1 MRVNYRC
8 KVGGKLT
15 KIVDNLKQIEQHIA
29 NAKRVSE
36 FEQEVTVIAV
46 TKAVSV
52 ARTKEALDA
61 GIVNLGENRPEGLV
75 AKQQDISGNAIWHY
89 IGTLQTRKV
98 RQVINAIQ
106 YLHSLDRLS
115 LATEINKRATQPIKC
130 FVQVNVSGEDSK
142 HGLAANELIAFIKS
156 LADMDK
162 IEVVGLMT
170 MAPLDAEEQQIR
182 NVFRELKQLQQQVA
196 ALHLPFAPCQE
207 LSMGMSNDYTIAI
220 EEGATYV
227 RIGTAL
233 VGNESEEAK

>member
-1 MRVNYRC
+1 M
-8 KVGGKLT
+8 T
-15 KIVDNLKQIEQHIA
+15 KIIDNLKQINQQVTD
-29 NAKRVSE
+29 AKRVSS
-36 FEQEVTVIAV
+36 FQQDVTVIAV
-46 TKAVSV
+46 TKAVSL
-52 ARTKEALDA
+52 ARTQEALEA
-61 GIVNLGENRPEGLV
+61 GILDLGENRPEGLV
-75 AKQQDISGNAIWHY
+75 AKQQEITGATWHY

-98 RQVINAIQ
+98 RQVINSIH

-115 LATEINKRATQPIKC
+115 LATEINKRAEQRVKC

-142 HGLAANELIAFIKS
+142 HGLAATEVIEFIES
-156 LADMDK
+156 LATMDK

-170 MAPLDAEEQQIR
+170 MAPLNADEQQIR
-182 NVFRELKQLQQQVA
+182 TVFRDLKQLQQQVA
-196 ALHLPFAPCQE
+196 ALQLPFAPCKE

>member
-1 MRVNYRC
+1 M
-8 KVGGKLT
+8 T
-15 KIVDNLKQIEQHIA
+15 KIIDNLKQINQQVTD
-29 NAKRVSE
+29 AKRVSP
-36 FEQEVTVIAV
+36 FQQDVTVIAV
-46 TKAVSV
+46 TKAVSLV
-52 ARTKEALDA
+52 RTQEALEA
-61 GIVNLGENRPEGLV
+61 GILDLGENRPEGLV
-75 AKQQDISGNAIWHY
+75 AKQQEITGATWHY

-98 RQVINAIQ
+98 RQVINSIH

-115 LATEINKRATQPIKC
+115 LATEINKRAEQRVKC

-142 HGLAANELIAFIKS
+142 HGLAATEVIEFIES
-156 LADMDK
+156 LATMDK

-170 MAPLDAEEQQIR
+170 MAPLNADEQQIR
-182 NVFRELKQLQQQVA
+182 TVFRDLKQLQQQVA
-196 ALHLPFAPCQE
+196 ALQLPFAPCKE

>member
-1 MRVNYRC
+1 M
-8 KVGGKLT
+8 T
-15 KIVDNLKQIEQHIA
+15 KIIDNLKQINQQVTDV
-29 NAKRVSE
+29 KRVSP
-36 FEQEVTVIAV
+36 FQQDVTVIAV
-46 TKAVSV
+46 TKAVSLV
-52 ARTKEALDA
+52 RTQEALEA
-61 GIVNLGENRPEGLV
+61 GILDLGENRPEGLV
-75 AKQQDISGNAIWHY
+75 AKQQEITGATWHY

-98 RQVINAIQ
+98 RQVINSIH

-115 LATEINKRATQPIKC
+115 LATEINKRAEQRVKC

-142 HGLAANELIAFIKS
+142 HGLAATEVIEFIES
-156 LADMDK
+156 LATMDK

-170 MAPLDAEEQQIR
+170 MAPLNADEQQIR
-182 NVFRELKQLQQQVA
+182 TVFRDLKQLQQQVA
-196 ALHLPFAPCQE
+196 ALQLPFAPCKE

>member
-1 MRVNYRC
+1 M
-8 KVGGKLT
+8 T
-15 KIVDNLKQIEQHIA
+15 KIVDNLKQINQQVA
-29 NAKRVSE
+29 DAKRVSQ
-36 FEQEVTVIAV
+36 FQQDVTVIAV
-46 TKAVSV
+46 TKAVSL
-52 ARTKEALDA
+52 ARTQEALEA
-61 GIVNLGENRPEGLV
+61 GILDLGENRPEGLV
-75 AKQQDISGNAIWHY
+75 AKQQEITGATWHY

-98 RQVINAIQ
+98 RQVINSIH

-115 LATEINKRATQPIKC
+115 LATEINKRAEQRVKC

-142 HGLAANELIAFIKS
+142 HGLAAAEAIDFIES
-156 LADMDK
+156 LATMDK

-170 MAPLDAEEQQIR
+170 MAPLDADEQQIR
-182 NVFRELKQLQQQVA
+182 TVFRDLKQLQQQVA
-196 ALHLPFAPCQE
+196 ALQLPFAPCKE

>member
-1 MRVNYRC
+1 M
-8 KVGGKLT
+8 T
-15 KIVDNLKQIEQHIA
+15 KIVDNLKQINQQVA
-29 NAKRVSE
+29 DAKRVSQ
-36 FEQEVTVIAV
+36 FQQDVTVIAV
-46 TKAVSV
+46 TKAVSL
-52 ARTKEALDA
+52 ARTQEALEA
-61 GIVNLGENRPEGLV
+61 GILDLGENRPEGLV
-75 AKQQDISGNAIWHY
+75 AKQQEITGATWHY

-98 RQVINAIQ
+98 RQVINSIH

-115 LATEINKRATQPIKC
+115 LATEINKRAEQRVKC

-142 HGLAANELIAFIKS
+142 HGLAAAEAIDFIKS
-156 LADMDK
+156 LATMDK

-170 MAPLDAEEQQIR
+170 MAPLDADEQQIR
-182 NVFRELKQLQQQVA
+182 TVFRDLKQLQQQVA
-196 ALHLPFAPCQE
+196 ALQLPFAPCKE